1 MKTMLGRFDLL
12 VDSAI
17 RQLEPLN
24 QTTSRAGKREVDNR
38 IADSSENE
46 LWSADFGLGIVTV
59 SPVAD
64 TFA

>member
-1 MKTMLGRFDLL
+1 MKTMLGRFDLP

-17 RQLEPLN
+17 RLREPLN
-24 QTTSRAGKREVDNR
+24 QTTSRTGKREADNR
-38 IADSSENE
+38 IVDSSKNE

-59 SPVAD
+59 AAVAD

>member
-1 MKTMLGRFDLL
+1 MKTMLGRFDLP

-24 QTTSRAGKREVDNR
+24 QTTSRAGKREGDNR
-38 IADSSENE
+38 IVDSSKNE

-59 SPVAD
+59 TAVAD